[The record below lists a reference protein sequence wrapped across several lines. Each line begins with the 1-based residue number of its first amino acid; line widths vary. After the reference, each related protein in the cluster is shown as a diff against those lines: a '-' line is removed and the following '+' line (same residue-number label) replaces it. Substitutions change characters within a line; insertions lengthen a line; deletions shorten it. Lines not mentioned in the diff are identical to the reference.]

1 MDEGTDWRTP
11 GTWSPPPLATGYEK
25 QQESIRRLFGN
36 DIAEKVGDVWGFDAD
51 GFMKNMWTRT
61 CQDNLW
67 IMGGALMEARL
78 YSRFLA
84 LRIKADLEGV
94 SPAAR

>member
-1 MDEGTDWRTP
+1 LDEGTDWRTP
-11 GTWSPPPLATGYEK
+11 GTWSPPPLTAGYEK
-25 QQESIRRLFGN
+25 QQEAIRRLFGN
-36 DIAEKVGDVWGFDAD
+36 DIVEKVSEVRGFNVD

-61 CQDNLW
+61 CQDHLW

-78 YSRFLA
+78 YSRFLT

-94 SPAAR
+94 SPRAR